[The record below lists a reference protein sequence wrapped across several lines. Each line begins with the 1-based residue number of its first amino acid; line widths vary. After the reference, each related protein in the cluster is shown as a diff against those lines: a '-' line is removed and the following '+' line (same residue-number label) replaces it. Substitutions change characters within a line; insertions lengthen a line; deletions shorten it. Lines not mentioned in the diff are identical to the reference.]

1 MSDKNLYAYRQ
12 ENQAS
17 EELWFEATGNGL
29 AKTYAEKVTCHG
41 KEKGHNADDKQGK
54 RNG

>member
-12 ENQAS
+12 ENQAT

-29 AKTYAEKVTCHG
+29 AKTYGEKVTCHG
-41 KEKGHNADDKQGK
+41 KEKVHNADDKQGK